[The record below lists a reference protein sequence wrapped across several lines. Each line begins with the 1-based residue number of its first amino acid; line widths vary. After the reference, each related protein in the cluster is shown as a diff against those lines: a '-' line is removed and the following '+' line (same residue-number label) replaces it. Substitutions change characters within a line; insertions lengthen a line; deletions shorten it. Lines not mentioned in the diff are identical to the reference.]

1 MPTTVDAAVP
11 EHHNLRQLGQIHQ
24 LRHSGGGFAGAV
36 AAEWTKMW
44 SVRSPYV
51 CLAVGALA
59 TAVFTFYYGSIA
71 RINDKPVQP
80 VGNAPVTSLLL
91 VQFAVVVLVMVTVTS
106 EYATSSVRASLLWVP
121 LRHRVQL
128 AKSLVCAAVAFIAGI
143 LFGVL
148 GIAVAWA
155 PFRGHATF
163 EMSKAL
169 SQVLAMGV
177 YCALIAVLTVGV
189 AFALRASAG
198 ALAVLFTLVSAL
210 PSVLTG
216 LGGDVL
222 LAVNDY
228 LPQTAGTYVMQG
240 ADGAP
245 YPRVAA
251 MAILLSWAV
260 AAHLTGWLVL
270 RRRDA

>member
-1 MPTTVDAAVP
+1 MPSVVDAAVP
-11 EHHNLRQLGQIHQ
+11 EHRHEH
-24 LRHSGGGFAGAV
+24 HSGGGFTGAV

-51 CLAVGALA
+51 CLSAGAVAAGIFA
-59 TAVFTFYYGSIA
+59 FYYGSIA
-71 RINDKPVQP
+71 RINDKPLQP

-91 VQFAVVVLVMVTVTS
+91 VQFAVVVLAMVTVTS

-121 LRHRVQL
+121 VRRRVQL
-128 AKSLVCAAVAFIAGI
+128 AKSLVSAAVAFIAGT

-148 GIAVAWA
+148 GIAVAWV

-163 EMSKAL
+163 EMSEAL
-169 SQVLAMGV
+169 SQVLAMGF

-198 ALAVLFTLVSAL
+198 ALAVLFTLISAL

-222 LAVNDY
+222 LTINDC

-240 ADGAP
+240 ADDAP

-260 AAHLTGWLVL
+260 VGHLAGRLVL
-270 RRRDA
+270 QRRDA